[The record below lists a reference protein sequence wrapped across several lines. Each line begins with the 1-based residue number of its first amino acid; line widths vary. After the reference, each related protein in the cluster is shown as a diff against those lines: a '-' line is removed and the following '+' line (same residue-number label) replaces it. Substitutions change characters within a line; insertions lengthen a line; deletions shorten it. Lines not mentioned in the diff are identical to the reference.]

1 MAYAHGTAGI
11 TCNRD
16 LNWRVRGNGGGPA
29 FEVLDLSAIMTA
41 SVATC
46 GPILVMG

>member
-16 LNWRVRGNGGGPA
+16 LNWRARGNGGGPT
-29 FEVLDLSAIMTA
+29 FGVLDLSAIMTA
-41 SVATC
+41 SFAAN
-46 GPILVMG
+46 GPIVVMG